1 MLWIIIV
8 EMSKNIIILHGWG
21 HNASMWANLQSQLA
35 NLGHRVIVE
44 DLPGFGKR
52 ANQAVDFGVGDY
64 ANWFLKEYDS
74 LISNEKITLIGHSLG
89 GRIGIE
95 LAQHNPT
102 CLEELILIGT
112 PGIYEPNTK
121 TKLIKKFSFLKQIPG
136 LSRLAFGV
144 NSEYELAKVSNLKET
159 YQNVV
164 SHDQKNILPIIKVP
178 TTLIWGS
185 QDTTVPVSVANQM
198 NQLIVGSELILI
210 PNSGH
215 SPHLDNPNLLYG
227 ILKKV
232 LEK

>member
-21 HNASMWANLQSQLA
+21 HSASLWLNFQSQLN
-35 NLGHRVIVE
+35 NLGYNVIVE
-44 DLPGFGKR
+44 DLPGFGSR
-52 ANQAVDFGVGDY
+52 VNEAFEYGVGDY
-64 ANWFLKEYDS
+64 ANWFTKEFDS
-74 LISNEKITLIGHSLG
+74 LISEQKITIIGHSLG

-95 LAQHNPT
+95 LAQHNPAW
-102 CLEELILIGT
+102 LEQLILIGT
-112 PGIYEPNTK
+112 PGIYEPNAK
-121 TKLIKKFSFLKQIPG
+121 TKLIKKLSFLKQIPG
-136 LSRLAFGV
+136 LSKLAFSV
-144 NSEYELAKVSNLKET
+144 NSEYELAKTANLKET

-164 SHDQKNILPIIKVP
+164 SHNQKNILHKITIP

-185 QDTTVPVSVANQM
+185 QDTTVPVGIANQIK
-198 NQLIVGSELILI
+198 QLIVGSKLILI

-215 SPHLDNPNLLYG
+215 SPHLNNPNLLYG

>member
-1 MLWIIIV
+1 
-8 EMSKNIIILHGWG
+8 MSKTIIILHGWG
-21 HNASMWANLQSQLA
+21 HSASLWLNFQSQLN
-35 NLGHRVIVE
+35 NLGYNVIVE
-44 DLPGFGKR
+44 DLPGFGSR
-52 ANQAVDFGVGDY
+52 VNEAFEYGVGDY
-64 ANWFLKEYDS
+64 ANWFTKEFDNF
-74 LISNEKITLIGHSLG
+74 ISKDKITLIGHSLG

-95 LAQHNPT
+95 LAQHNPAW
-102 CLEELILIGT
+102 LEQMILIGT

-121 TKLIKKFSFLKQIPG
+121 TKLIKKLSFLKQIPG
-136 LSRLAFGV
+136 LSRLASGV

-185 QDTTVPVSVANQM
+185 QDTTVPVSVAKQM
-198 NQLIVGSELILI
+198 NQLIAGSELILI